1 MQQTGVLGGYDVT
14 GQIQSERRDG
24 MAVLRMNRPVANA
37 LAPQLRAD
45 LSAALCEAAQEDAV
59 RGVVIC
65 GAGTGFSSGVDL
77 TEYDGPLASPWVS
90 ALCREI
96 EDFPKPVVAA
106 LHGSVLGA
114 GVGLAL
120 AAHARVAQATTRLA
134 LPEISL
140 GMIPGAGVTQRAPR
154 LVGAQV
160 ALELMLSGK
169 PVAASDPRLRLFFD
183 QITPDDPLATAVT
196 LARKLAD
203 RGSWVR
209 TRDRERGL
217 TDPAAYQRALG
228 LVAERLAG
236 QGGAGADIVRAV
248 EAAQLLPFEQG
259 LEFEQALFEDRLTS
273 AEARAQ
279 RHIFAAERR
288 AAIMPE
294 LAQGTAQPLNR
305 IALVGGDAATLADLG
320 MLFVDAG
327 KDVRVTDGDLA
338 LRLKRI
344 LDDAVDNGRLDA
356 AGRDARIAR
365 LTEGATDGWADLVL
379 DARGRRVAGAHL
391 PTPRKGGVGARV
403 DIGAG
408 LAGVGLGLR
417 IYRPAHSQRLVEIA
431 VETGAA
437 PAAVA
442 SLARMCADM
451 GRVAVR
457 AAQPAAGAGLG
468 HGMTAA
474 LYLAALDLMRGGLTP
489 LRVDQAAQRLGL
501 RAGPFLMMDSEGLAQ
516 VEQRLKAAAGDIG
529 LGNGWA
535 GPLEERLAK
544 GAKGRFVGRGFYD
557 YPPEGPRPAK
567 GLAEAGRAVSE
578 VLGDVAPR
586 HALHAALINAAARM
600 LAAQAVQRASDIDV
614 LMVRGY
620 NYDRARGGPLMQ
632 ADQRSLMAVLK
643 DMKALAAR
651 SAPIWAPEPMILD
664 LVKNGQGFFGRAGAA

>member
-1 MQQTGVLGGYDVT
+1 
-14 GQIQSERRDG
+14 
-24 MAVLRMNRPVANA
+24 MAVLSLDRPVANA
-37 LAPQLRAD
+37 LVPQLRAD
-45 LSAALCEAAQEDAV
+45 LMTALRETAQDDSVLA
-59 RGVVIC
+59 VVIR
-65 GAGTGFSSGVDL
+65 GAGPGFSSGVDL
-77 TEYDGPLASPWVS
+77 TEYDGPLASPWVN

-114 GVGLAL
+114 AVGLAL
-120 AAHARVAQATTRLA
+120 AAHARVAQATTRMA

-140 GMIPGAGVTQRAPR
+140 GMVPGAGVTQRAPR
-154 LVGAQV
+154 LMGAQV

-169 PVAASDPRLRLFFD
+169 PVVASDPRLRLFFD

-203 RGSWVR
+203 KGSWAR

-217 TDPAAYQRALG
+217 SDPVAYQRALS

-259 LEFEQALFEDRLTS
+259 LEFEQALFEDRLQS

-288 AAIMPE
+288 AAIIPE
-294 LAQGTAQPLNR
+294 LAQAKAQPLNR

-320 MLFVDAG
+320 MLFLDVG
-327 KDVRVTDGDLA
+327 KDLEVTTPSLA
-338 LRLKRI
+338 QRLKGI
-344 LDDAVDNGRLDA
+344 FDDAVDKGRLDA
-356 AGRDARIAR
+356 PGRDARLGR
-365 LTEGATDGWADLVL
+365 LAEGAKGGWADLVL
-379 DARGRRVAGAHL
+379 DARDGREDASHL
-391 PTPRKGGVGARV
+391 PPPREGGVAARL
-403 DIGAG
+403 DTGAG
-408 LAGVGLGLR
+408 LAGVDLGLR
-417 IYRPAHSQRLVEIA
+417 VYRPAHGLRLVEIA
-431 VETGAA
+431 VGAGAA

-468 HGMTAA
+468 HGMTAM

-501 RAGPFLMMDSEGLAQ
+501 RAGPFLMMDNEGLSQ
-516 VEQRLKAAAGDIG
+516 VAQRLKGVADEIG
-529 LGNGWA
+529 LGDGWA

-544 GAKGRFVGRGFYD
+544 GAKGRSVGRGFYD

-567 GLAEAGRAVSE
+567 GLAETGRAVTE
-578 VLGDVAPR
+578 VLGDIAPR
-586 HALHAALINAAARM
+586 HALHAALINAAARI
-600 LAAQAVQRASDIDV
+600 LAAQAVQRASDLDV

-632 ADQRSLMAVLK
+632 ADQRGLMAVLK